1 MIVLLF
7 SLISLLLSPIQSAT
21 ITLSPKT
28 LNKSGDSVLIRW
40 SGVDSPSELDWLGIY
55 SPPNSPHDNFIGY
68 KFLSS
73 SPSWQ
78 SGSGSISLPLTNLR
92 SNYSF
97 RIFRW
102 TESEINP
109 KHQDH
114 DRNPLPG
121 TRHLLA
127 QSDELT
133 FRSLHGPEQVHLAY
147 TESLSEMRVMFV
159 AGDGDKRYVRYG
171 ERIGEW
177 LDLVVARV
185 ARYERE
191 HMCDSPANTSLG
203 WRDPGWVFDAVMKNL
218 KGGLRYYYQVIDV
231 GNWVLSFYL
240 KGGCWYYSLVYWV
253 LLVLLTN

>member
-1 MIVLLF
+1 M
-7 SLISLLLSPIQSAT
+7 
-21 ITLSPKT
+21 
-28 LNKSGDSVLIRW
+28 
-40 SGVDSPSELDWLGIY
+40 
-55 SPPNSPHDNFIGY
+55 
-68 KFLSS
+68 
-73 SPSWQ
+73 
-78 SGSGSISLPLTNLR
+78 
-92 SNYSF
+92 
-97 RIFRW
+97 
-102 TESEINP
+102 
-109 KHQDH
+109 
-114 DRNPLPG
+114 
-121 TRHLLA
+121 
-127 QSDELT
+127 
-133 FRSLHGPEQVHLAY
+133 AY